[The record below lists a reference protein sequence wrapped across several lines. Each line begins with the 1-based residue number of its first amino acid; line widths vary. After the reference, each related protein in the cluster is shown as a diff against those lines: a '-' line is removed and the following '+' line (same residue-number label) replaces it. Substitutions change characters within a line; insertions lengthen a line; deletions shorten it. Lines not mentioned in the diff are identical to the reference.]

1 MAKIHELR
9 VWDETRTV
17 VRLVRDLT
25 ESMRDG
31 CGLRDQ
37 MRRAAVSIGSNIAEG
52 AGRGSDAELR
62 RFLTI
67 ARGSAAELQAQLAIA
82 CDAGFVEASVFDQ
95 LDERIDH
102 VRRML
107 SAFIIRLSG

>member
-9 VWDETRTV
+9 VWHEARAVVRTV
-17 VRLVRDLT
+17 RELT
-25 ESMRDG
+25 DSMRDA

-37 MRRAAVSIGSNIAEG
+37 MRRAAVSIASNISEG
-52 AGRGSDAELR
+52 AGHRSDAELR
-62 RFLTI
+62 RFLTM
-67 ARGSAAELQAQLAIA
+67 ARASAAELQAQLAIA
-82 CDAGFVEASVFDQ
+82 SDAGFVETAIFDQ

>member
-1 MAKIHELR
+1 MTKIHELR
-9 VWDETRTV
+9 VWDEARVVVRTV
-17 VRLVRDLT
+17 RELT
-25 ESMRDG
+25 ESMRDA
-31 CGLRDQ
+31 CGLRGQ
-37 MRRAAVSIGSNIAEG
+37 MRRAAVSIASNIAEG
-52 AGRGSDAELR
+52 AGHRSDAELR

-82 CDAGFVEASVFDQ
+82 CDAGFVDSAVFDQ